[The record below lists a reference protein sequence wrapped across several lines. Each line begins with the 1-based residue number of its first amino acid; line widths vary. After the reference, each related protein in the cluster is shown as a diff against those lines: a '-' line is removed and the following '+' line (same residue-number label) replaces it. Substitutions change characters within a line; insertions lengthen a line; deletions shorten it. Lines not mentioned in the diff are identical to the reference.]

1 MRESGKRAERDKIR
15 WKFVPAIVAFVD
27 SPDVVAHTDELAV
40 PISRQHIFSTDHTHI
55 MLYELIGVVLTL
67 SSLTMSTLRIAN
79 TTTGAP
85 RQPSR
90 SPRVRLLLL
99 SRSSHPSNTLLR
111 IAKTTG
117 NIVLN
122 AGGVVRGITNWG
134 VFHLPKPMR
143 KHNATHNTGH
153 YFVVRFDSSA
163 RTQHAVRRTLGL
175 DPRMLRYSVVKMG
188 GTLEELRSVVG
199 EVQWN
204 VDPDAK
210 RD

>member
-1 MRESGKRAERDKIR
+1 
-15 WKFVPAIVAFVD
+15 
-27 SPDVVAHTDELAV
+27 
-40 PISRQHIFSTDHTHI
+40 
-55 MLYELIGVVLTL
+55 MLYELIGVVRPGNL
-67 SSLTMSTLRIAN
+67 AE
-79 TTTGAP
+79 
-85 RQPSR
+85 
-90 SPRVRLLLL
+90 VRE
-99 SRSSHPSNTLLR
+99 

-143 KHNATHNTGH
+143 KNTVTHNTGH

-199 EVQWN
+199 EVQWRADGDSVQN
-204 VDPDAK
+204 
-210 RD
+210 